1 MIQQN
6 NTENAIYDPKNPK
19 YWDKSSLEQE
29 LLRTFDICHGC
40 RMCFNYCYSFPTL
53 FKALDSYANG
63 DVTKITEEDK
73 NKIIEECY
81 HCKLCYVNCPYT
93 DKDNHVFN
101 LNFAALMQRSVHIKA
116 KEKGVSFRD
125 KILENADL
133 AGILNTG
140 LISKIVNYSF
150 RSNFHRVIIEKI
162 LGIHRKKL
170 MPEFHLSS
178 FSQWF
183 KKHKKQKQQELPNK
197 VVLFSTCFV
206 NYNNPEIGKDA
217 VFVLEKNQCDVE
229 HPKQNCCGMPGL
241 NTGDLSFALKKIR
254 SNIINLLPYV
264 EKGYKILV
272 INPTCSMTLKHEYP
286 LYAGMLGQTPQE
298 VEEWTKKAKAISD
311 ATRDLHEY
319 LMEIK
324 KQEKFNKD
332 FKSTPEV
339 IAYHAPCHLRAQWKG
354 FPARDLIRLIPN
366 TQIAFVAEC
375 SGHDGTWSMKKEHFE
390 ESLQCGKKAFE
401 QIKQKNAHFVATD
414 CPLAAIQIKQGA
426 ELKELPMHPI
436 QILARAY
443 KSKEEGGFSKNL

>member
-319 LMEIK
+319 LMELK

-332 FKSTPEV
+332 FKSTPGV

-443 KSKEEGGFSKNL
+443 KSKEEGGFPKNL

>member
-40 RMCFNYCYSFPTL
+40 RMCFNYCYSFTTL
-53 FKALDSYANG
+53 FKALDNYANG

-178 FSQWF
+178 FAQWF

-254 SNIINLLPYV
+254 SNIENLLPYV

-298 VEEWTKKAKAISD
+298 EEEWTKKAKAISD

-319 LMEIK
+319 LMELK

-332 FKSTPEV
+332 FNSTPEV